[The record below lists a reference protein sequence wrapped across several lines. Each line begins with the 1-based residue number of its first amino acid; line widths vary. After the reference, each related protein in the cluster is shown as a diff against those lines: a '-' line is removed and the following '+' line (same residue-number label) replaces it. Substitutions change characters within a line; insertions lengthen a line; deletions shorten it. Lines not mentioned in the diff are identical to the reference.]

1 MAKPSKKA
9 QKNTIKHENF
19 IDISFN
25 IDFLSNYK
33 SIILIILFLLSL
45 FLPYYYIQYAQSVN
59 NYNGFPLDDPWIHL
73 QFAKNLA
80 KYGAFSYFKNE
91 VVTAGS
97 TSPIYTL
104 ILAVGFLV
112 TSNEM
117 WLSYFLGIIFFA
129 LSLIYFYKLSN
140 TIFLKENWLA
150 LAAALIFIL
159 DKWIN
164 LISASGMETTLYIFL
179 LISCLYYYRISNPV
193 GFSITLGLTIWTRPD
208 AVAFIAA
215 ILIDYA
221 YRYYLKIK
229 FPKEN
234 EQLPLFGKKDIFK
247 IAVIAGLIIIAY
259 FAMNLIISGSLFP
272 NTYGAKLKYY
282 SPDFKN
288 RTEFLKLEV
297 WQYFTESAYLLIFIT
312 FVIAIIIIIKDTFQ
326 LKYNDLAMPL
336 LFIILLIFLYWY
348 KLPYAHRFGRY
359 LMPVIPFYILI
370 AVYGGREFFKWLAKY
385 FKDIKLANGLNIILL
400 IITII
405 FFITDYNKNKKVY
418 QYNCYH
424 IHIRQVETANWL
436 KQNTPQDAVIATH
449 DVGAIAFYSERKII
463 DVVGLINPE
472 FIPKLNSAEFVPFVK
487 EQLNKQNVSYV
498 AFLRE
503 WFQIV
508 NQPVLFKAGDQNYE
522 IMQVYQYFPDK
533 THILTQEVNSGLEVV
548 SNLIA
553 NNQLPQA
560 INVLNKLIILDPN
573 SSLTYLMLA
582 YVYSLQ
588 NNAVNAEKYLLKAIE
603 IYPDY
608 REAVFTLSNLYKVQN
623 RINDAKNIIYKYH
636 INNPSDSVALSTL
649 NDLNK
654 ITSVKT
660 DSLK

>member
-9 QKNTIKHENF
+9 QKNTIRQENF

-80 KYGAFSYFKNE
+80 EYGAFSYYKNE
-91 VVTAGS
+91 VITAGS

-104 ILAVGFLV
+104 ILAAGFLL

-117 WLSYFLGIIFFA
+117 WLSYFLGIIFFS
-129 LSLIYFYKLSN
+129 LSVIYFYKLSN
-140 TIFLKENWLA
+140 SIFIKENWLA

-179 LISCLYYYRISNPV
+179 LISCLYYYRKSNPV
-193 GFSITLGLTIWTRPD
+193 GFSVTLGLIIWTRPD

-215 ILIDYA
+215 ILIDYT
-221 YRYYLKIK
+221 YRYYLKLK

-297 WQYFTESAYLLIFIT
+297 WQYFTESAYLLIFIP
-312 FVIAIIIIIKDTFQ
+312 FIIAVIIIIKDTFQ
-326 LKYNDLAMPL
+326 LKYND
-336 LFIILLIFLYWY
+336 
-348 KLPYAHRFGRY
+348 
-359 LMPVIPFYILI
+359 
-370 AVYGGREFFKWLAKY
+370 
-385 FKDIKLANGLNIILL
+385 
-400 IITII
+400 
-405 FFITDYNKNKKVY
+405 
-418 QYNCYH
+418 
-424 IHIRQVETANWL
+424 
-436 KQNTPQDAVIATH
+436 
-449 DVGAIAFYSERKII
+449 
-463 DVVGLINPE
+463 
-472 FIPKLNSAEFVPFVK
+472 
-487 EQLNKQNVSYV
+487 
-498 AFLRE
+498 
-503 WFQIV
+503 
-508 NQPVLFKAGDQNYE
+508 
-522 IMQVYQYFPDK
+522 
-533 THILTQEVNSGLEVV
+533 
-548 SNLIA
+548 
-553 NNQLPQA
+553 
-560 INVLNKLIILDPN
+560 
-573 SSLTYLMLA
+573 
-582 YVYSLQ
+582 
-588 NNAVNAEKYLLKAIE
+588 
-603 IYPDY
+603 
-608 REAVFTLSNLYKVQN
+608 
-623 RINDAKNIIYKYH
+623 
-636 INNPSDSVALSTL
+636 
-649 NDLNK
+649 
-654 ITSVKT
+654 
-660 DSLK
+660 